1 MFSKTCAVLAVTI
14 SLAFM
19 PVYAEATSSAATK
32 TAQKGPMTRSGNKAW
47 QIISFPLRLMTGA
60 AGLAF
65 GAIGG
70 GMKGIVST
78 EEAFATQTFGEA
90 DKNPLMVP
98 VGLIGTLAALPVGI
112 ATGAPL
118 GATEGSH
125 LGYRLWDQF

>member
-1 MFSKTCAVLAVTI
+1 MLSRNCAVLAVALG
-14 SLAFM
+14 LALM
-19 PVYAEATSSAATK
+19 PVYVGATALNPTK
-32 TAQKGPMTRSGNKAW
+32 ANPSGPMTRSGNKTW

-70 GMKGIVST
+70 GMKGIVHT

-112 ATGAPL
+112 ATGVPV
-118 GATEGSH
+118 GAAEGSD
-125 LGYRLWDQF
+125 LGFRLWDQF

>member
-1 MFSKTCAVLAVTI
+1 
-14 SLAFM
+14 
-19 PVYAEATSSAATK
+19 
-32 TAQKGPMTRSGNKAW
+32 MTQSGNKAW

-70 GMKGIVST
+70 GMKGIVTT

-90 DKNPLMVP
+90 YQNPLLVP

-112 ATGAPL
+112 ATGAPS
-118 GATEGSH
+118 GAAEGSH
-125 LGYRLWDQF
+125 VGYRLWDQF